1 MADKPDKR
9 TYHYKNLKDLG
20 DCHAAMGDLKHAR
33 ISYRQAP
40 YAVPLDAAGRVDL
53 GALAIRAGRFREAKE
68 HYQKAIALNPG
79 APEAY
84 GGFAVACH
92 QLSEHAAAFE
102 AYMKCLELD
111 PDNLVAL
118 LGLFQT
124 SCQMGTFAQ
133 ITRYLEIYLRGHAD
147 DTAVL
152 FCLATLYARDSRFE
166 RAREAVLKV
175 LSIEPEKPEAMKL
188 LIQIENKLPCDGG
201 LDESPA
207 LSEYRRQ

>member
-1 MADKPDKR
+1 MSDKR

-33 ISYRQAP
+33 ISYEQA
-40 YAVPLDAAGRVDL
+40 ASANPLDAAPRVDL
-53 GALAIRAGRFREAKE
+53 GVLAIRDGRFHEAKE
-68 HYQKAIALNPG
+68 HYRKAIALNP
-79 APEAY
+79 AHSEAY

-92 QLSEHAAAFE
+92 QLRQHVEAFE

-111 PDNLVAL
+111 QDNLVAL

-133 ITRYLEIYLRGHAD
+133 IIRYLEIYLQSHAD

-152 FCLATLYARDSRFE
+152 FCLATLYARDSRFDQ
-166 RAREAVLKV
+166 ARRAVLKV

-188 LIQIENKLPCDGG
+188 LIQIENKIPCDG
-201 LDESPA
+201 LLNESPA
-207 LSEYRRQ
+207 LTDQLRQ